1 MKESFSAGN
10 NLYNITLYLG
20 NEEYLSGLSV
30 WRAFKEPVTGNS
42 GSYREGAK
50 PARNLVPQ
58 NTRRNY
64 SPIVSPDK
72 SEILFLSKSKAS
84 NQREPTLYKILIE
97 GGDPEAVAQKFEPL
111 SPSNSDLKWSDSVF
125 LDWIE

>member
-30 WRAFKEPVTGNS
+30 WR
-42 GSYREGAK
+42 AK